1 MDIRETNQLTTNL
14 YVGDGKRVSDTEGR
28 ALVGCHLASNILQ
41 QVLDLA
47 GHQSLALLQLLLL
60 MKLKL
65 KSKLK
70 LKLKVEL
77 KVESKVMLMMVHKCT
92 IFRRES
98 VREQQ
103 SYIGAGWGKKRE
115 DALVGKLVFG
125 KRPTKTQPVFTSGG
139 GGSGAVMGPL
149 PLPPS
154 LPTHYN
160 HTRRYRY
167 GYRPKE

>member
-1 MDIRETNQLTTNL
+1 MRPRVSPISTRLTHATPASVIYMDIRETNQLTTNL

-103 SYIGAGWGKKRE
+103 SYIGAGWERRGRTRWS
-115 DALVGKLVFG
+115 ANLFSGNVQRRPSRCLRRVVGGVG
-125 KRPTKTQPVFTSGG
+125 Q
-139 GGSGAVMGPL
+139 
-149 PLPPS
+149 
-154 LPTHYN
+154 
-160 HTRRYRY
+160 
-167 GYRPKE
+167 